1 MNNKQKGFLLYL
13 DNYDLIE
20 DLSFEEM
27 GRWINAIFHY
37 KRDKEIPNFKKGS
50 LLNTAFKV
58 AKNQLDRDAEAWEEK
73 CQKRADAGRKGGQAK
88 ASNAKQKQ
96 AKASNAKQEV
106 ANLADNDTD
115 NDNDSVSVTDTDTD
129 TVIETDTEQT
139 NADSGS
145 ADLLTS
151 SAAAENA
158 EPSAGDLF
166 SLAQIKKKAKS
177 GKVDLSEEGIKAF
190 YEQMQ
195 DDSWMLYGK
204 PVEKRY
210 LLRALREW
218 ARKHPEYALE
228 EEQNENPKK
237 KILKNF
243 KSWLRYHG
251 YDSNYENGTGDYDEE
266 IAIDEDIICAIWDV
280 KRLSESLNDMNYRLL
295 KAGYKSIKLKETVMK
310 LYSKYI
316 EETKGSEDE

>member
-27 GRWINAIFHY
+27 GRWINAVFHY

-58 AKNQLDRDAEAWEEK
+58 ARNQLDRDAEAWEEK

-88 ASNAKQKQ
+88 ASNAKQRQ

-115 NDNDSVSVTDTDTD
+115 NDNDSLSVTDTDTE
-129 TVIETDTEQT
+129 TVIETDTEQA
-139 NADSGS
+139 NADSDS

-151 SAAAENA
+151 SATAESA

-166 SLAQIKKKAKS
+166 SLIQIKKKVKS
-177 GKVDLSEEGIKAF
+177 GKVDLSEEGVKAF

-218 ARKHPEYALE
+218 ARKHPEYMLEDEREENDSGQIQQKQAGNYKDIIEASIYKTAKGYISKRLFDENVGGHHCLIRDYCPKEAFLEVQLSYMADNWSVWPKTQKYVKKDPYLE
-228 EEQNENPKK
+228 E
-237 KILKNF
+237 
-243 KSWLRYHG
+243 
-251 YDSNYENGTGDYDEE
+251 
-266 IAIDEDIICAIWDV
+266 
-280 KRLSESLNDMNYRLL
+280 
-295 KAGYKSIKLKETVMK
+295 
-310 LYSKYI
+310 
-316 EETKGSEDE
+316 